1 MNTITALVK
10 EFLSQPTIAVVGV
23 STKKETPANAV
34 YKKLKSQHR
43 TVVPVNPHLE
53 TYDGDPCYGD
63 LGSVPVFVD
72 AVFISTR
79 PEVTEQIVEQCI
91 DRKIPRIWMHNSM
104 GIHRGTTASTVSS
117 VSHRAV
123 ERCRENNIA
132 VIAGACP
139 LMFIDQADGF
149 HKFLKWILSI
159 SGKLKLSS

>member
-1 MNTITALVK
+1 MNTITALAK
-10 EFLSQPTIAVVGV
+10 EFLSQPTIVVVGV
-23 STKKETPANAV
+23 SGKKETPANAV
-34 YKKLKSQHR
+34 YKKLKSRHR

-53 TYDGDPCYGD
+53 TYDGDPCYRD
-63 LGSVPVFVD
+63 LGSIPANID
-72 AVFISTR
+72 AVFVSTR
-79 PEVTEQIVEQCI
+79 PEVAEQIVEQCI

-139 LMFIDQADGF
+139 LMFIEQADGF
-149 HKFLKWILSI
+149 HRFLRWILSAM
-159 SGKLKLSS
+159 GKLTVQS